1 MQSLTFP
8 KPKPNSKGYPHKS
21 YGMGI
26 KIKPEEVFI
35 KLDDIKIPKELIREK
50 LNTCTCS
57 VPGKDISGT
66 DKCGYC
72 HKALAN
78 PLDVN
83 MDIDAR
89 TTNHVKDKKED

>member
-1 MQSLTFP
+1 MQSITYPSNPHP
-8 KPKPNSKGYPHKS
+8 KKAYPHKTYS
-21 YGMGI
+21 MGI
-26 KIKPEEVFI
+26 KIKPEEIFI
-35 KLDDIKIPKELIREK
+35 KIDDIKIPKELIREK

-89 TTNHVKDKKED
+89 TTNHIKDKED